1 MKTKEERQRITE
13 KKKEILFAEMEAKL
27 LEKQNHKLNREEINK
42 LNELRKELDPIED
55 FENYQKITELIRI
68 NATADADIGKN
79 EAQVEKAKTES
90 IGQVCAA
97 IIGLGATIGGIITA
111 SKMTMA
117 PNLMPFI
124 HKPKV

>member
-1 MKTKEERQRITE
+1 
-13 KKKEILFAEMEAKL
+13 MEAKL

-42 LNELRKELDPIED
+42 LNEIRSKMDPIKD